1 MSFKSFS
8 LVVIGLV
15 SIIACSPEEVNREP
29 VARVHEA
36 FLYRDEVEERIPN
49 NLSVEDSLALA
60 KSITYSWIERQLLVH
75 QAEKNLDTEIKDVE
89 KKLQE
94 YRNDLLIYAYQNEL
108 IQQKLDTTISESE
121 IEEYYQSNQDHFKL
135 KDYIVKVQYVRLDTN
150 APKVEEVKTWMRK
163 DDEESRT
170 QLEEYCYQF
179 ASNFY
184 LDDQNWLY
192 LDDVL
197 KEVPVEVYNKANFVR
212 SRQLIEHQD
221 STNVYLLKISSYQ
234 LKDGVSPL
242 SLERDKIKSMLL
254 NKRRSDFLNQLKED
268 LRNEAIS
275 KNNFETFDN
284 Q

>member
-1 MSFKSFS
+1 LSFKSFS

>member
-1 MSFKSFS
+1 LSFKSFF
-8 LVVIGLV
+8 LVAVGLV

-29 VARVHEA
+29 VARVHET

-49 NLSVEDSLALA
+49 NLTVEDSLALA

-75 QAEKNLDTEIKDVE
+75 QAEKNLDAEIKDVE

-108 IQQKLDTTISESE
+108 IQQKLDTTISETE

-150 APKVEEVKTWMRK
+150 APKVDEVKTWMRK
-163 DDEESRT
+163 DDEESKT

-197 KEVPVEVYNKANFVR
+197 KEVPVEIYNKANFVR

>member
-1 MSFKSFS
+1 M
-8 LVVIGLV
+8 
-15 SIIACSPEEVNREP
+15 NREP
-29 VARVHEA
+29 VARVYESY
-36 FLYRDEVEERIPN
+36 LYRNQVEERIPN
-49 NLSVEDSLALA
+49 NLSVEDSLSLA

-75 QAEKNLDTEIKDVE
+75 QAEKNLDAEIKDVE

-108 IQQKLDTTISESE
+108 IQQKLDTNISESE
-121 IEEYYQSNQDHFKL
+121 IEEYYKSNQDNFKL

-150 APKVEEVKTWMRK
+150 APKLDDVKKWMAK
-163 DDEESRT
+163 DDEESQK

-184 LDDQNWLY
+184 LEDQNWLY

-197 KEVPVEVYNKANFVR
+197 KELPIEVYNKANFVR
-212 SRQLIEHQD
+212 SKQLVQHQD
-221 STNVYLLKISSYQ
+221 SANFYLLKISSYQ

-242 SLERDKIKSMLL
+242 SLERDRIKSMLL
-254 NKRRSDFLNQLKED
+254 NMRRSDFLIRLKED

-275 KNNFETFDN
+275 KNNFETFDI

>member
-1 MSFKSFS
+1 MSFKSFF
-8 LVVIGLV
+8 LVAVGLV

-29 VARVHEA
+29 VARVHET

-49 NLSVEDSLALA
+49 NLTVEDSLALA

-75 QAEKNLDTEIKDVE
+75 QAEKNLDAEIKDVE

-108 IQQKLDTTISESE
+108 IQQKLDTTISETE

-150 APKVEEVKTWMRK
+150 APKVDEVKTWMRK
-163 DDEESRT
+163 DDEESKT

-197 KEVPVEVYNKANFVR
+197 KEVPVEIYNKANFVR